1 MSLSDHI
8 SDMITRI
15 RNGQRVNK
23 AVVES
28 PASQMREQVLEALK
42 REGYIRGYTREEI
55 RPGIAKLRI
64 ELKYHQGEAVI
75 REIDRVSRPGRKVY
89 SRIKDLKRIHGG
101 LGITILSTPKGVMS
115 DNEARTANVGGEVL
129 CRVF

>member
-1 MSLSDHI
+1 MSLSDPI

-28 PASQMREQVLEALK
+28 PASLMREQVLEALK
-42 REGYIRGYTREEI
+42 REGYIRGYTREET

-64 ELKYHQGEAVI
+64 ELKYHQGEPVI

-115 DNEARTANVGGEVL
+115 DTEARTANVGGEVL

>member
-1 MSLSDHI
+1 MSLSDPI

-42 REGYIRGYTREEI
+42 REGYIRGYTREET
-55 RPGIAKLRI
+55 RPGIVKLRI
-64 ELKYHQGEAVI
+64 ELKYHQGEPVI

-115 DNEARTANVGGEVL
+115 DTEARTANVGGEVL

>member
-1 MSLSDHI
+1 MSLSDPI

-23 AVVES
+23 AAVES
-28 PASQMREQVLEALK
+28 PASLMREQVLEALK
-42 REGYIRGYTREEI
+42 REGYIRGYTREEV

-64 ELKYHQGEAVI
+64 ELKYHQGEPVI

-115 DNEARTANVGGEVL
+115 DTEARTANVGGEVL

>member
-1 MSLSDHI
+1 MSLSDPI

>member
-1 MSLSDHI
+1 MSLSDPI

-28 PASQMREQVLEALK
+28 PASLMREQVLEALK

-64 ELKYHQGEAVI
+64 ELKYHQGEPVI

-115 DNEARTANVGGEVL
+115 DTEARTANVGGEVL